1 MNCEDA
7 REFVSALCDGE
18 LLPPDAA
25 EHIGECDSCRELT
38 NQYLTIGTELRRSAS
53 LMASEEVRTGAWKDS
68 KRMTP
73 GWWGKGWEMMRI
85 PRFAFALLLVTV
97 MALGSGL
104 VMSKVR
110 AQSHGTVLML
120 TYKLPDGKSGACP
133 LSLVDEKNNLCA
145 MLGAHLLLGLKTL
158 SHQGDQIELGVRLK
172 YSAQT
177 AQMNAAGFYIL
188 SMDDLNKIEEKHY
201 WLTPGQDLQIDVAGW
216 GTMLLSGELMD
227 HMPSY
232 WDTTSVQMDPKPGML
247 QVVSP
252 LLLRDKTVWF
262 DFEGGIVSNN
272 KGAQMYVPGK
282 GLWTISLSPMDGA
295 VEAKLHFNRVSFEL
309 EGHSY
314 TFLTGAPVARSDEHV
329 WVLHDPNYD
338 VRGTSGFIGPVDLA
352 GAIRKS
358 VENQNP
364 N

>member
-25 EHIGECDSCRELT
+25 EHIGKCNSCRELT
-38 NQYLTIGTELRRSAS
+38 NEYLKIGIELRRSAS
-53 LMASEEVRTGAWKDS
+53 LVASGEVRTGAWKDS
-68 KRMTP
+68 SRKTR
-73 GWWGKGWEMMRI
+73 GWWGKGWETMRI

-158 SHQGDQIELGVRLK
+158 SHQQDQIELGVRLK
-172 YSAQT
+172 YTEQT
-177 AQMNAAGFYIL
+177 AQLNAAGVYIL
-188 SMDDLNKIEEKHY
+188 SMEDLNKIEEKHY

-232 WDTTSVQMDPKPGML
+232 WDPTSVQMDPKPGML

-252 LLLRDKTVWF
+252 FLLQDKRVLF
-262 DFEGGIVSNN
+262 DFENSASIN
-272 KGAQMYVPGK
+272 KGVQMYVPGK
-282 GLWTISLSPMDGA
+282 GLWTISLSPMDGG
-295 VEAKLHFNRVSFEL
+295 VEAKVSLNRVSFEL

-314 TFLTGAPVARSDEHV
+314 MFLMAAPVARSDEHV

-338 VRGTSGFIGPVDLA
+338 ARGTSGFIGPVGLA
-352 GAIRKS
+352 DAIRRN
-358 VENQNP
+358 VENQNQ